1 MYSQQENK
9 LANRFPVFSV
19 LLLKVFFKSLMIPCY
34 HIHINWLLQDA
45 IWKIYYHLHILSERL
60 SYLEKEM
67 SLENYRIFANMI
79 VGQFT
84 LYNPS
89 NRLWKS
95 VIQINGDILT
105 GTIWSVTLSI

>member
-1 MYSQQENK
+1 MLSYTYQLVAARCYLK
-9 LANRFPVFSV
+9 D
-19 LLLKVFFKSLMIPCY
+19 LLS
-34 HIHINWLLQDA
+34 
-45 IWKIYYHLHILSERL
+45 HLHILSERL

-105 GTIWSVTLSI
+105 GTISSVTLSI